1 MIIVEFMED
10 KIFKKNDFTKTPL
23 PIGEYE
29 CCTFI
34 NCDFSNSTLADIRFL
49 ECEFSGCN
57 LSLAKLTNTTLADV
71 KFKECKMLG
80 LHFEDCN
87 EFGLSVSFEYC
98 SLNLS
103 SFYKVRLIKTSFK
116 NSQFQEAD
124 FTECDLTG
132 SVFDN
137 CDFSGATF
145 ANTIIEKAD
154 LRSSVN
160 YSIDPERNR
169 IKKARFSLTGSVG
182 LLDKYNIEIDFAN

>member
-1 MIIVEFMED
+1 MFM
-10 KIFKKNDFTKTPL
+10 
-23 PIGEYE
+23 G
-29 CCTFI
+29 FI
-34 NCDFSNSTLADIRFL
+34 NNCFCNRRKPFCACFNTIVILTYDIP
-49 ECEFSGCN
+49 
-57 LSLAKLTNTTLADV
+57 D
-71 KFKECKMLG
+71 
-80 LHFEDCN
+80 
-87 EFGLSVSFEYC
+87 
-98 SLNLS
+98 
-103 SFYKVRLIKTSFK
+103 FYKVRMIKTSFK

-154 LRSSVN
+154 FRSSVN

-169 IKKARFSLTGSVG
+169 IKKARFSLTASVG